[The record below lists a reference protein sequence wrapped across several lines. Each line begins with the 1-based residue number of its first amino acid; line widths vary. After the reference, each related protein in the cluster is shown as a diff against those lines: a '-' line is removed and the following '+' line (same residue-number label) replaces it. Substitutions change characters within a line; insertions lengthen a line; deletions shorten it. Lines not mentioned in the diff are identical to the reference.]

1 MKSHV
6 RWHVAG
12 IVGLTLCLS
21 QPVMAQ
27 TEKVAVGTIAASIG
41 ATTYEGETL
50 DVPSDGTATAEFRTF
65 GPMRSVSIQGHD
77 PNAESIMRNVLT
89 LDLMVMGNDA
99 SATVSDAT
107 VAYFPEGMSA
117 PFYHSEQSAPPAQ
130 IVLDTLSFEDGA
142 ARATGSFTALVC
154 RKDDY
159 FSEADENDCLP
170 VEGRSDTALRDS
182 G

>member
-12 IVGLTLCLS
+12 IAGLTLCLS

-27 TEKVAVGTIAASIG
+27 IEKNAVGTIIASI
-41 ATTYEGETL
+41 AETTYEGETL
-50 DVPSDGTATAEFRTF
+50 DVPSEGTATAEFRTF

-77 PNAESIMRNVLT
+77 PNAESIMHNVLT

-99 SATVSDAT
+99 SATVTDAT
-107 VAYFPEGMSA
+107 VSYFPEGMNA
-117 PFYHSEQSAPPAQ
+117 PFYDNDQDGTPAQ
-130 IVLDTLSFEDGA
+130 VVFDTLSFEDGA
-142 ARATGSFTALVC
+142 SRAAGSFTARVC
-154 RKDDY
+154 RRDNF

-170 VEGRSDTALRDS
+170 VEGVFDTELRKAD
-182 G
+182 